1 MYIGLRV
8 NSRSP
13 FLYAL
18 FHFCTFYKST
28 KAEYNSIYRYYEVSK
43 MEDYKKIETFIARC
57 GNVFDEYLS
66 SIIKNLSNTDSEYNT
81 IEKKI
86 ANLYIENPKV
96 KAVFYLEQ
104 AVELSEQDCRAL
116 IEILTL
122 RNKLFDKQQ
131 ETVYLR
137 GCYDSIE
144 YLKKASVL

>member
-1 MYIGLRV
+1 
-8 NSRSP
+8 
-13 FLYAL
+13 
-18 FHFCTFYKST
+18 
-28 KAEYNSIYRYYEVSK
+28 
-43 MEDYKKIETFIARC
+43 MEDYKNIETFIDRY

-81 IEKKI
+81 IENKI

-96 KAVFYLEQ
+96 KAVFDLEQ

-131 ETVYLR
+131 EAVYLR
-137 GCYDSIE
+137 GCYDSIG
-144 YLKKASVL
+144 YLKKATIL